1 MTIREAT
8 DSDYKRLA
16 EVQRRTVDVCLRP
29 LYDEAAI
36 DAWIEGIDAEKFAT
50 IMETEEVILVAEI
63 ASQAVG
69 FCSYKASESLLGMWY
84 VHPAF
89 QERGIGKKLLAAAE
103 EALREG
109 GGDVATTE
117 ASLQS
122 RPRFEARGWKFEE
135 EIEKSAHGGTFRL
148 ARMSKKLKAAAAK

>member
-29 LYDEAAI
+29 LYDESVI
-36 DAWIEGIDAEKFAT
+36 DAWIEEINAEKFEK
-50 IMETEEVILVAEI
+50 IMETDEVILVAEI
-63 ASQAVG
+63 AVQAVG
-69 FCSYKASESLLGMWY
+69 FCSYRTSESLLGMWY

-89 QERGIGKKLLAAAE
+89 HGRGIGKKLLAAAE

-109 GGDVATTE
+109 GGEVVTAE

-122 RPRFEARGWKFEE
+122 RPRFEKLGWKFEE
-135 EIEKSAHGGTFRL
+135 EVDKSAHGGTFRI